1 MKKHLILC
9 LLFALFT
16 GELAAQELITNVYG
30 RSVRSLNGKWN
41 AIVDLYDQGHRMEIY
56 VNEELAADI
65 IAFSKSFNIDAQIVG
80 RCYDN
85 DEGEGNKLTILSE
98 FGKFIY

>member
-41 AIVDLYDQGHRMEIY
+41 AIVDLYDQGHRMEVY
-56 VNEELAADI
+56 
-65 IAFSKSFNIDAQIVG
+65 
-80 RCYDN
+80 
-85 DEGEGNKLTILSE
+85 
-98 FGKFIY
+98 

>member
-41 AIVDLYDQGHRMEIY
+41 AIVDLYDQGHRMEKHVSSRKY
-56 VNEELAADI
+56 GL
-65 IAFSKSFNIDAQIVG
+65 
-80 RCYDN
+80 
-85 DEGEGNKLTILSE
+85 L
-98 FGKFIY
+98 